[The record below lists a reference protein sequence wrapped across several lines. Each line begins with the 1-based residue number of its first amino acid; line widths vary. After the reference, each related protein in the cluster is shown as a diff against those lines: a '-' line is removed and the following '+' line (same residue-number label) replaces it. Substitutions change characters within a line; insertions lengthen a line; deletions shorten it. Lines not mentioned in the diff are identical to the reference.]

1 MIKERRSL
9 MKYYCIGI
17 KGTGMS
23 TLAQMLYDMGNE
35 VSGYDD
41 AKDYKFTQKGLEERG
56 IKIFYDGNHEL
67 AKDTIVTASRAFSED
82 HPEMKRVKELG
93 LTFKP
98 YNEVVGGITKEF
110 DTISI
115 CGTHGKTTT
124 TSLLKHLFEN
134 TTGCNYFIGDGTGHI
149 DVKNRLL
156 LIESDEFNRHFL
168 AYYPKKAI
176 ITCIELE
183 HTEIYKDLEDTIKT
197 FEEFANKAKT
207 VIANSDDKNIRKINF
222 KNNVIFYGED
232 ESNDYIIKNIKLET
246 TGSTFTLYKKDELID
261 TFTVPLYG
269 HHMVMNTAS
278 AIIEALDEGVSK
290 EKIKELLPSFKN
302 ANRRFSETIVGDT
315 IIVDDYAHH
324 PTEVKVTLEAI
335 RQKYPDKK
343 LTVVFRPNT
352 YSRTSR
358 FKNEFADALKVAD
371 KVYLTPI
378 KCDREN
384 PKDYP
389 PIKSEDI
396 IELIPD
402 SELIDDDTVSKV
414 AKDKDGVVAFMGCA
428 TVSHLIENF
437 TKALENIE

>member
-1 MIKERRSL
+1 

-23 TLAQMLYDMGNE
+23 TLAQMLYDMGN
-35 VSGYDD
+35 VVTGYDD

-56 IKIFYDGNHEL
+56 IKIFYDSNHPID
-67 AKDTIVTASRAFSED
+67 KDTIVTASRAFSDD
-82 HPEMKRVKELG
+82 HPEIKRVKELG
-93 LTFKP
+93 LTFKL

-110 DTISI
+110 NTVSVS
-115 CGTHGKTTT
+115 GTHGKTTT

-134 TTGCNYFIGDGTGHI
+134 TIHCNYFIGDGTGHI
-149 DVKNRLL
+149 DMKNKLL
-156 LIESDEFNRHFL
+156 VIESDEFNRHFL
-168 AYYPKKAI
+168 AYHPTTVI

-183 HTEIYKDLEDTIKT
+183 HTEIYKNIEDTIKT

-207 VIANSDDKNIRKINF
+207 VIANGDDKNIRKINF
-222 KNNVIFYGED
+222 NNKVIFYGED
-232 ESNDYIIKNIKLET
+232 ESNDYIIKDIKLET

-269 HHMVMNTAS
+269 HHMVMNTVAS
-278 AIIEALDEGVSK
+278 IISALNEGVSK

-302 ANRRFSETIVGDT
+302 ANRRFAETIIGDT
-315 IIVDDYAHH
+315 VIVDDYAHH

-358 FKNEFADALKVAD
+358 FKKEFADALSVAD

-378 KCDREN
+378 KCDRED

-396 IELIPD
+396 IDLIPG
-402 SELIDDDTVSKV
+402 SELVDDDTVKEV
-414 AKDKDGVVAFMGCA
+414 LKDKDGVVAFMGCA
-428 TVSHLIENF
+428 TMSHLIENF
-437 TKALENIE
+437 KNELNKI

>member
-1 MIKERRSL
+1 

-41 AKDYKFTQKGLEERG
+41 AKDYKFTQKGLEKRG
-56 IKIFYDGNHEL
+56 IKIFYDGNHSID
-67 AKDTIVTASRAFSED
+67 KDTIVTASRAFSDE

-98 YNEVVGGITKEF
+98 YNEVVGEITKEF
-110 DTISI
+110 DTISVS
-115 CGTHGKTTT
+115 GTHGKTTT

-134 TTGCNYFIGDGTGHI
+134 TIGCNYFIGDGTGHI
-149 DVKNRLL
+149 DMKNRLL
-156 LIESDEFNRHFL
+156 VIESDEFNRHFL
-168 AYYPKKAI
+168 AYHPKKVI

-183 HTEIYKDLEDTIKT
+183 HTEIYKDIEDIIKA
-197 FEEFANKAKT
+197 FEEFANKAGT
-207 VIANSDDKNIRKINF
+207 VIANGDDLNIRKINF
-222 KNNVIFYGED
+222 KNKVVFYGED
-232 ESNDYIIKNIKLET
+232 ESNDYIIKDIKLET

-269 HHMVMNTAS
+269 HHMVMNTVAS
-278 AIIEALDEGVSK
+278 IISALDEGVSK
-290 EKIKELLPSFKN
+290 EKIKELLPTFKN
-302 ANRRFSETIVGDT
+302 ANRRFAETKVGDT

-358 FKNEFADALKVAD
+358 FKKEFADALKVAD

-378 KCDREN
+378 KCDRED

-402 SELIDDDTVSKV
+402 SELVDDDTVSKV
-414 AKDKDGVVAFMGCA
+414 LKDKDGVVAFMGCA

>member
-1 MIKERRSL
+1 

-35 VSGYDD
+35 VIGYDD
-41 AKDYKFTQKGLEERG
+41 AKDYKFTQKGLENRG
-56 IKIFYDGNHEL
+56 IKIFYDGNHNVD
-67 AKDTIVTASRAFSED
+67 KDTIVTASRAFSDE
-82 HPEMKRVKELG
+82 HPEIKRVKELG

-110 DTISI
+110 DTISV

-134 TTGCNYFIGDGTGHI
+134 TIGCNYFIGDGTGHI
-149 DVKNRLL
+149 DMKNKLL
-156 LIESDEFNRHFL
+156 VIESDEFNRHFL
-168 AYYPKKAI
+168 AYHPKTAI

-183 HTEIYKDLEDTIKT
+183 HTEIYKDIEETIAA
-197 FEEFANKAKT
+197 FEEFANKAKN
-207 VIANSDDKNIRKINF
+207 VIANGDDLNIRKINF
-222 KNNVIFYGED
+222 NNDVIFYGED
-232 ESNDYIIKNIKLET
+232 ESNDYIIKDIKLET
-246 TGSTFTLYKKDELID
+246 TGSSFTLYKKDELID
-261 TFTVPLYG
+261 TFSIPLYG
-269 HHMVMNTAS
+269 HHMVMNTAA
-278 AIIEALDEGVSK
+278 AIISALDEGVSK
-290 EKIKELLPSFKN
+290 EKIKELLPNFKN
-302 ANRRFSETIVGDT
+302 ANRRFAETFVGDT
-315 IIVDDYAHH
+315 VIVDDYAHH

-352 YSRTSR
+352 YSRTAH

-384 PKDYP
+384 PNDYP
-389 PIKSEDI
+389 EIKSEDI

-402 SELIDDDTVSKV
+402 SEIVDDDSVV
-414 AKDKDGVVAFMGCA
+414 NILKDKDGVVAFMGCA
-428 TVSHLIENF
+428 TMSHLIENF
-437 TKALENIE
+437 IKELESIE

>member
-1 MIKERRSL
+1 

-41 AKDYKFTQKGLEERG
+41 AKDYKFTQKGLEDRG
-56 IKIFYDGNHEL
+56 IKIFYDGNHSID
-67 AKDTIVTASRAFSED
+67 KDTIVIASRAFSED
-82 HPEMKRVKELG
+82 HPEMKRVKKLG

-98 YNEVVGGITKEF
+98 YNEVVGEITKEF
-110 DTISI
+110 DTISVS
-115 CGTHGKTTT
+115 GTHGKTTT

-134 TTGCNYFIGDGTGHI
+134 TIGCNYFIGDGTGHI
-149 DVKNRLL
+149 DMKNRLL
-156 LIESDEFNRHFL
+156 VIESDEFNHHFL
-168 AYYPKKAI
+168 AYHPKNVI

-183 HTEIYKDLEDTIKT
+183 HTEIYKDIEDTINT
-197 FEEFANKAKT
+197 FEEFANKAET
-207 VIANSDDKNIRKINF
+207 VIANGDDLNIRKINF
-222 KNNVIFYGED
+222 KNKVVFYGED
-232 ESNDYIIKNIKLET
+232 ESNDYIIKDIKLET
-246 TGSTFTLYKKDELID
+246 TGSSFTLYKKDELIA

-269 HHMVMNTAS
+269 HHMVMNTVS
-278 AIIEALDEGVSK
+278 AIISALDEGISK

-302 ANRRFSETIVGDT
+302 ANRRFAETKVGDT

-335 RQKYPDKK
+335 RQKYPNKK

-352 YSRTSR
+352 YSRTSY
-358 FKNEFADALKVAD
+358 FKKEFADALKVAD

-396 IELIPD
+396 IELIPG
-402 SELIDDDTVSKV
+402 SELVDDDTVSKV
-414 AKDKDGVVAFMGCA
+414 LKDKDGVVAFMGCA
-428 TVSHLIENF
+428 TVSHLIANF
-437 TKALENIE
+437 TKE

>member
-1 MIKERRSL
+1 

-41 AKDYKFTQKGLEERG
+41 AKDYKFTQKGLENRG
-56 IKIFYDGNHEL
+56 IKIFYDGNHSID
-67 AKDTIVTASRAFSED
+67 KDTIVTASRAFSDE

-98 YNEVVGGITKEF
+98 YNEVVGEITKEF
-110 DTISI
+110 DTISVS
-115 CGTHGKTTT
+115 GTHGKTTT

-134 TTGCNYFIGDGTGHI
+134 TIGCNYFIGDGTGHI
-149 DVKNRLL
+149 DMKNRLL
-156 LIESDEFNRHFL
+156 VIESDEFNRHFL
-168 AYYPKKAI
+168 AYHPKKVI

-183 HTEIYKDLEDTIKT
+183 HTEIYKDIEDIIKA
-197 FEEFANKAKT
+197 FEEFANKAGT
-207 VIANSDDKNIRKINF
+207 VIANGDDLNIRKINF
-222 KNNVIFYGED
+222 KNKVVFYGED
-232 ESNDYIIKNIKLET
+232 ESNDYIIKDIKLET

-269 HHMVMNTAS
+269 HHMVMNTVAS
-278 AIIEALDEGVSK
+278 IISALDEGVSK
-290 EKIKELLPSFKN
+290 EKIKELLPTFKN
-302 ANRRFSETIVGDT
+302 ANRRFAETKVGDT

-358 FKNEFADALKVAD
+358 FKKEFADALKVAD

-378 KCDREN
+378 KCDRED

-402 SELIDDDTVSKV
+402 SELVDDDTVSKV
-414 AKDKDGVVAFMGCA
+414 LKDKDGVVAFMGCA

>member
-1 MIKERRSL
+1 

-17 KGTGMS
+17 KGSGMS

-41 AKDYKFTQKGLEERG
+41 AKDYKFTQKGLEDRG
-56 IKIFYDGNHEL
+56 IKIFYDGNHKL
-67 AKDTIVTASRAFSED
+67 DKDTVVTASRAFSDE
-82 HPEMKRVKELG
+82 HPEIKRIKELG
-93 LTFKP
+93 ITFKP
-98 YNEVVGGITKEF
+98 YNEVVGEITKEF
-110 DTISI
+110 NTISI
-115 CGTHGKTTT
+115 SGTHGKTTT
-124 TSLLKHLFEN
+124 TSLLKHLFID
-134 TTGCNYFIGDGTGHI
+134 TIGCNYFIGDGTGHI
-149 DVKNRLL
+149 DMKNRLL
-156 LIESDEFNRHFL
+156 VIESDEFNHHFL
-168 AYYPKKAI
+168 AYHPKKVI

-183 HTEIYKDLEDTIKT
+183 HTEIYKDIEDTIKT
-197 FEEFANKAKT
+197 FEEFANKAET
-207 VIANSDDKNIRKINF
+207 VIANGDDLNIRKINF
-222 KNNVIFYGED
+222 KNKVVFYGED
-232 ESNDYIIKNIKLET
+232 ESNDYIIKDIKLET

-269 HHMVMNTAS
+269 HHMVMNTVAS
-278 AIIEALDEGVSK
+278 IISALDEGVSK
-290 EKIKELLPSFKN
+290 EKIKELLPTFKN
-302 ANRRFSETIVGDT
+302 ANRRFAETKVGDT

-358 FKNEFADALKVAD
+358 FKKEFADALKVAD

-378 KCDREN
+378 KCDRED

-402 SELIDDDTVSKV
+402 SELVDDDTVSKV
-414 AKDKDGVVAFMGCA
+414 LKEKDGVVAFMGCA

>member
-1 MIKERRSL
+1 

-23 TLAQMLYDMGNE
+23 TLAQMLYDMGNV

-41 AKDYKFTQKGLEERG
+41 AKDYKFTQKGLEDRG
-56 IKIFYDGNHEL
+56 IKIFYDGNHSID
-67 AKDTIVTASRAFSED
+67 KDTIVTASRAFSDE
-82 HPEMKRVKELG
+82 HPEIKRVKELG

-98 YNEVVGGITKEF
+98 YNEVVGDITKEF
-110 DTISI
+110 DTISV

-134 TTGCNYFIGDGTGHI
+134 TTHCNYFIGDGTGHI
-149 DVKNRLL
+149 DIKNRLL
-156 LIESDEFNRHFL
+156 VIESDEFNRHFL
-168 AYYPKKAI
+168 AYHPKTAI

-183 HTEIYKDLEDTIKT
+183 HTEIYKDIEDTINT
-197 FEEFANKAKT
+197 FEKFANKARN
-207 VIANSDDKNIRKINF
+207 VIANGDDLNIRKINF
-222 KNNVIFYGED
+222 NNKVVFYGED
-232 ESNDYIIKNIKLET
+232 ESNDYIIKDIKLET

-278 AIIEALDEGVSK
+278 SIISALDEGISK
-290 EKIKELLPSFKN
+290 EKIKELLSSFKN
-302 ANRRFSETIVGDT
+302 ANRRFAETEVGNT

-335 RQKYPDKK
+335 RQKHPDKK

-352 YSRTSR
+352 YSRTSH
-358 FKNEFADALKVAD
+358 FKKEFAEALSIAD

-378 KCDREN
+378 KCDRED
-384 PKDYP
+384 PRDFS

-396 IELIPD
+396 IALIPD
-402 SELIDDDTVSKV
+402 SELVDENTVSKV
-414 AKDKDGVVAFMGCA
+414 LKDKDGVVAFMGCA

-437 TKALENIE
+437 TKTLENIE

>member
-1 MIKERRSL
+1 

-41 AKDYKFTQKGLEERG
+41 AKDYKFTQKGLEKRG
-56 IKIFYDGNHEL
+56 IKIFYDGNHSID
-67 AKDTIVTASRAFSED
+67 KDTIVTASRAFSDE

-98 YNEVVGGITKEF
+98 YNEVVGEITKEF
-110 DTISI
+110 DTISLS
-115 CGTHGKTTT
+115 GTHGKTTT

-134 TTGCNYFIGDGTGHI
+134 TIGCNYFIGDGTGHI
-149 DVKNRLL
+149 DMKNRLL
-156 LIESDEFNRHFL
+156 VIESDEFNHHFL
-168 AYYPKKAI
+168 AYHPKKVI

-183 HTEIYKDLEDTIKT
+183 HTEIYKDIEDTIKT
-197 FEEFANKAKT
+197 FEEFANKAET
-207 VIANSDDKNIRKINF
+207 VIANGDDLNIRKINF
-222 KNNVIFYGED
+222 KNKVVFYGED
-232 ESNDYIIKNIKLET
+232 ESNDYIIKDIKLET

-269 HHMVMNTAS
+269 HHMVMNTVAS
-278 AIIEALDEGVSK
+278 IISALDEGVSK
-290 EKIKELLPSFKN
+290 EKIKELLPTFKN
-302 ANRRFSETIVGDT
+302 ANRRFAETKVGDT

-358 FKNEFADALKVAD
+358 FKKEFADALKVAD

-378 KCDREN
+378 KCDRED

-402 SELIDDDTVSKV
+402 SELVDDDTVSKV
-414 AKDKDGVVAFMGCA
+414 LKEKDGVVAFMGCA

>member
-1 MIKERRSL
+1 

-41 AKDYKFTQKGLEERG
+41 AKDYKFTQKGLEKRG
-56 IKIFYDGNHEL
+56 IKIFYDGNHSID
-67 AKDTIVTASRAFSED
+67 KDTIVTASRAFSDE

-98 YNEVVGGITKEF
+98 YNEVVGEITKEF
-110 DTISI
+110 DTISVS
-115 CGTHGKTTT
+115 GTHGKTTT

-134 TTGCNYFIGDGTGHI
+134 TIGCNYFIGDGTGHI
-149 DVKNRLL
+149 DMKNRLL
-156 LIESDEFNRHFL
+156 VIESDEFNRHFL
-168 AYYPKKAI
+168 AYHPKKVI

-197 FEEFANKAKT
+197 FEQFANKAET
-207 VIANSDDKNIRKINF
+207 VIANGDDLNIRKINF
-222 KNNVIFYGED
+222 KNKVVFYGED
-232 ESNDYIIKNIKLET
+232 ESNDYIIKDIKLET

-269 HHMVMNTAS
+269 HHMVMNTVAS
-278 AIIEALDEGVSK
+278 IISALDEGVSK
-290 EKIKELLPSFKN
+290 EKIKELLPTFKN
-302 ANRRFSETIVGDT
+302 ANRRFAETKVGDT

-358 FKNEFADALKVAD
+358 FKKEFADALKVAD

-378 KCDREN
+378 KCDRED

-396 IELIPD
+396 IELIPG
-402 SELIDDDTVSKV
+402 SELVDDDTVSKV
-414 AKDKDGVVAFMGCA
+414 LKDKDGVVAFMGCA

>member
-1 MIKERRSL
+1 

-41 AKDYKFTQKGLEERG
+41 AKDYKFTQKGLKMRG

-115 CGTHGKTTT
+115 SGTHGKTTT

-149 DVKNRLL
+149 DMKNRLL

-168 AYYPKKAI
+168 AYHPKKVI

-197 FEEFANKAKT
+197 FEKFANKAKT
-207 VIANSDDKNIRKINF
+207 VIANGDDKNIRKINF
-222 KNNVIFYGED
+222 KNKVIFYGED
-232 ESNDYIIKNIKLET
+232 DSNDYIIKDIKLET
-246 TGSTFTLYKKDELID
+246 TGSSFSLYKKDELID

-278 AIIEALDEGVSK
+278 AIIEALDESVSK

-302 ANRRFSETIVGDT
+302 ANRRFAETIVGDT

-358 FKNEFADALKVAD
+358 FINEFADALKVAD

-384 PKDYP
+384 PSDYP

-396 IELIPD
+396 IKLIPD
-402 SELIDDDTVSKV
+402 SELVDDDTVSKV
-414 AKDKDGVVAFMGCA
+414 VKDKDGVVAFMGCA

>member
-1 MIKERRSL
+1 

-17 KGTGMS
+17 KGSGMS

-56 IKIFYDGNHEL
+56 IKIFYDGNHSID
-67 AKDTIVTASRAFSED
+67 KDTIVTASRAFSDD
-82 HPEMKRVKELG
+82 HPEIKRVKELG

-98 YNEVVGGITKEF
+98 YNEVVGEITKEF
-110 DTISI
+110 NTISV

-124 TSLLKHLFEN
+124 TSLLKHLFTD

-149 DVKNRLL
+149 DMKNKLL
-156 LIESDEFNRHFL
+156 VIESDEFNHHFL
-168 AYYPKKAI
+168 AYHPKTAI

-197 FEEFANKAKT
+197 FEKFANKSRT
-207 VIANSDDKNIRKINF
+207 VIANGDDGNIIKINF
-222 KNNVIFYGED
+222 KNEVIFYGED
-232 ESNDYIIKNIKLET
+232 ESNDYIIKDIKLET
-246 TGSTFTLYKKDELID
+246 TGSTFTLYKKDEFID
-261 TFTVPLYG
+261 NFAVPLYG
-269 HHMVMNTAS
+269 KHMVMNTVG
-278 AIIEALDEGVSK
+278 AIIEALNEGVSK
-290 EKIKELLPSFKN
+290 EKIKELLLSFKN
-302 ANRRFSETIVGDT
+302 ANRRFAETVIGDT

-324 PTEVKVTLEAI
+324 PTEIKVTLESI
-335 RQKYPDKK
+335 RQKYPNKK

-352 YSRTSR
+352 YSRTSH
-358 FKNEFADALKVAD
+358 FKKEFADALSKAD

-384 PKDYP
+384 PRDFP

-396 IELIPD
+396 IELIPN
-402 SELIDDDTVSKV
+402 SELVDDDTVSKV
-414 AKDKDGVVAFMGCA
+414 LKDKDGVVAFMGCA

-437 TKALENIE
+437 IKALESVE

>member
-1 MIKERRSL
+1 

-17 KGTGMS
+17 KGSGMS

-41 AKDYKFTQKGLEERG
+41 AKDYKFTQKGLEDRG
-56 IKIFYDGNHEL
+56 IKIFYDGNHKL
-67 AKDTIVTASRAFSED
+67 DKDTVVTASRAFSDE
-82 HPEMKRVKELG
+82 HPEIKRIKELG
-93 LTFKP
+93 ITFKP
-98 YNEVVGGITKEF
+98 YNEVVGEITKEF
-110 DTISI
+110 NTISI
-115 CGTHGKTTT
+115 SGTHGKTTT
-124 TSLLKHLFEN
+124 TSLLKHLFID
-134 TTGCNYFIGDGTGHI
+134 TIGCNYFIGGGTGHI
-149 DVKNRLL
+149 DKKNRLL
-156 LIESDEFNRHFL
+156 VIESDEFNHHFL
-168 AYYPKKAI
+168 AYHPKKVI

-183 HTEIYKDLEDTIKT
+183 HTEIYKDIEDTIKT
-197 FEEFANKAKT
+197 FEEFANKAET
-207 VIANSDDKNIRKINF
+207 VIANGDDLNIRKINF
-222 KNNVIFYGED
+222 KNKVVFYGED
-232 ESNDYIIKNIKLET
+232 ESNDYIIKDIKLET

-269 HHMVMNTAS
+269 HHMVMNTVAS
-278 AIIEALDEGVSK
+278 IISALDEGVSK
-290 EKIKELLPSFKN
+290 EKIKELLPTFKN
-302 ANRRFSETIVGDT
+302 ANRRFAETKVGDT

-358 FKNEFADALKVAD
+358 FKKEFADALKVAD

-378 KCDREN
+378 KCDRED

-402 SELIDDDTVSKV
+402 SELVDDDTVSKV
-414 AKDKDGVVAFMGCA
+414 LKEKDGVVAFMGCA

>member
-1 MIKERRSL
+1 

-41 AKDYKFTQKGLEERG
+41 AKDYKFTQKGLEKRG
-56 IKIFYDGNHEL
+56 IKIFYDGNHSID
-67 AKDTIVTASRAFSED
+67 KDTIVTASRAFSDE

-98 YNEVVGGITKEF
+98 YNEVVGEITKEF
-110 DTISI
+110 DTISVS
-115 CGTHGKTTT
+115 GTHGKTTT

-134 TTGCNYFIGDGTGHI
+134 TIGCNYFIGDGTGHI
-149 DVKNRLL
+149 DMKNRLL
-156 LIESDEFNRHFL
+156 VIESDEFNRHFL
-168 AYYPKKAI
+168 AYHPKKVI

-197 FEEFANKAKT
+197 FEQFANKAEN
-207 VIANSDDKNIRKINF
+207 VIANGDDLNIRKINF
-222 KNNVIFYGED
+222 NNKVVFYGED
-232 ESNDYIIKNIKLET
+232 ESNDYIIKDIKLET

-269 HHMVMNTAS
+269 HHMVMNTVAS
-278 AIIEALDEGVSK
+278 IISALDEGVSK
-290 EKIKELLPSFKN
+290 EKIKELLPTFKN
-302 ANRRFSETIVGDT
+302 ANRRFAETKVGDT

-358 FKNEFADALKVAD
+358 FKKEFADALKVAD

-378 KCDREN
+378 KCDRED

-402 SELIDDDTVSKV
+402 SELVDDDTVSKV
-414 AKDKDGVVAFMGCA
+414 LKDKDGVVAFMGCA

>member
-1 MIKERRSL
+1 

-23 TLAQMLYDMGNE
+23 TLAQMLYDMGNV

-41 AKDYKFTQKGLEERG
+41 AKDYKFTQKGLEKRG
-56 IKIFYDGNHEL
+56 IKIFYDGNHSID
-67 AKDTIVTASRAFSED
+67 KDTIVTASRAFSDE

-98 YNEVVGGITKEF
+98 YNEVVGEITKEF
-110 DTISI
+110 DTISVS
-115 CGTHGKTTT
+115 GTHGKTTT

-134 TTGCNYFIGDGTGHI
+134 TIGCNYFIGDGTGHI
-149 DVKNRLL
+149 DMKNRLL
-156 LIESDEFNRHFL
+156 VIESDEFNRHFL
-168 AYYPKKAI
+168 AYHPKKVI

-183 HTEIYKDLEDTIKT
+183 HTEIYKDIEDIIKA
-197 FEEFANKAKT
+197 FEEFANKAEI
-207 VIANSDDKNIRKINF
+207 VIANGDDLNIRKINF
-222 KNNVIFYGED
+222 KNKVVFYGED
-232 ESNDYIIKNIKLET
+232 ESNDYIIKDIKLET

-269 HHMVMNTAS
+269 HHMVMNTVAS
-278 AIIEALDEGVSK
+278 IISALDEGVSK
-290 EKIKELLPSFKN
+290 EKIKELLPTFKN
-302 ANRRFSETIVGDT
+302 ANRRFAETKVGDT

-358 FKNEFADALKVAD
+358 FKKEFADALKVAD

-378 KCDREN
+378 KCDRED

-402 SELIDDDTVSKV
+402 SELVDDDTVSKV
-414 AKDKDGVVAFMGCA
+414 LKDKDGVVAFMGCA

>member
-1 MIKERRSL
+1 

-17 KGTGMS
+17 KGSGMS

-56 IKIFYDGNHEL
+56 IKIFYDGNHSID
-67 AKDTIVTASRAFSED
+67 KDTIVTASRAFSDD
-82 HPEMKRVKELG
+82 HPEIKRVKELG

-98 YNEVVGGITKEF
+98 YNEVVGEITKEF
-110 DTISI
+110 NTISV

-124 TSLLKHLFEN
+124 TSLLKHLFTD

-149 DVKNRLL
+149 DMKNKLL
-156 LIESDEFNRHFL
+156 VIESDEFNHHFL
-168 AYYPKKAI
+168 AYHPKTAI

-197 FEEFANKAKT
+197 FEKFANKSRT
-207 VIANSDDKNIRKINF
+207 VIANGDDGNIRKINF
-222 KNNVIFYGED
+222 KNEVIFYGED
-232 ESNDYIIKNIKLET
+232 ESNDYIIKDIKLET
-246 TGSTFTLYKKDELID
+246 TGSTFTLYKKDEFID
-261 TFTVPLYG
+261 NFAVPLYG
-269 HHMVMNTAS
+269 KHMVMNTVG
-278 AIIEALDEGVSK
+278 AIIEALNEGVSK
-290 EKIKELLPSFKN
+290 EKIKELLLSFKN
-302 ANRRFSETIVGDT
+302 ANRRFAETVIGDT

-324 PTEVKVTLEAI
+324 PTEIKVTLESI
-335 RQKYPDKK
+335 RQKYPNKK

-352 YSRTSR
+352 YSRTSH
-358 FKNEFADALKVAD
+358 FKKEFADALKVAD

-384 PKDYP
+384 PRDYP

-402 SELIDDDTVSKV
+402 SELVNDDTVSKV
-414 AKDKDGVVAFMGCA
+414 LKNKDGVVAFMGCA

-437 TKALENIE
+437 IKALESVE

>member
-1 MIKERRSL
+1 

-41 AKDYKFTQKGLEERG
+41 AKDYKFTQKGLEKRG
-56 IKIFYDGNHEL
+56 IKIFYDGNHSID
-67 AKDTIVTASRAFSED
+67 KDTIVTASRAFSDE

-98 YNEVVGGITKEF
+98 YNEVVGEITKEF
-110 DTISI
+110 DTISVS
-115 CGTHGKTTT
+115 GTHGKTTT

-134 TTGCNYFIGDGTGHI
+134 TIGCNYFIGDGTGHI
-149 DVKNRLL
+149 DMKNRLL
-156 LIESDEFNRHFL
+156 VIESDEFNRHFL
-168 AYYPKKAI
+168 AYHPKKVI

-197 FEEFANKAKT
+197 FEQFANKAEN
-207 VIANSDDKNIRKINF
+207 VIANGDDLNIRKINF
-222 KNNVIFYGED
+222 NNKVVFYGED
-232 ESNDYIIKNIKLET
+232 ESNDYIIKDIKLET

-269 HHMVMNTAS
+269 HHMVMNTVAS
-278 AIIEALDEGVSK
+278 IISALDEGVSK
-290 EKIKELLPSFKN
+290 EKIKELLPTFKN
-302 ANRRFSETIVGDT
+302 ANRRFAETKVGDT

-358 FKNEFADALKVAD
+358 FKKEFADALKVAD

-378 KCDREN
+378 KCDRED

-396 IELIPD
+396 IELIPG
-402 SELIDDDTVSKV
+402 SELVDDDTVSKV
-414 AKDKDGVVAFMGCA
+414 LKDKDGVVAFMGCA

>member
-1 MIKERRSL
+1 

-35 VSGYDD
+35 VIGYDD
-41 AKDYKFTQKGLEERG
+41 AKDYKFTQKGLEDRG
-56 IKIFYDGNHEL
+56 IKIFYDGNHNVD
-67 AKDTIVTASRAFSED
+67 KDTVVTASRAFSDE
-82 HPEMKRVKELG
+82 HPEIKRVKELG

-110 DTISI
+110 DTISV

-134 TTGCNYFIGDGTGHI
+134 TIGCNYFIGDGTGHI
-149 DVKNRLL
+149 DMKNKLL
-156 LIESDEFNRHFL
+156 VIESDEFNRHFL
-168 AYYPKKAI
+168 AYHPKTAI

-183 HTEIYKDLEDTIKT
+183 HTEIYKDIEETIAA
-197 FEEFANKAKT
+197 FEEFANKAKN
-207 VIANSDDKNIRKINF
+207 VIANGDDLNIRKINF
-222 KNNVIFYGED
+222 NNDVIFYGED
-232 ESNDYIIKNIKLET
+232 ESNDYIIKDIKLET
-246 TGSTFTLYKKDELID
+246 TGSSFTLCKKDELID
-261 TFTVPLYG
+261 TFSIPLYG
-269 HHMVMNTAS
+269 HHMVMNTAA
-278 AIIEALDEGVSK
+278 AIISALDEGVSK
-290 EKIKELLPSFKN
+290 EKIKELLPNFKN
-302 ANRRFSETIVGDT
+302 ANRRFAETFVGET
-315 IIVDDYAHH
+315 VIVDDYAHH

-352 YSRTSR
+352 YSRTAR

-384 PKDYP
+384 PNDYP
-389 PIKSEDI
+389 EIKSEDI
-396 IELIPD
+396 IELIPG
-402 SELIDDDTVSKV
+402 SEIVDDDSVV
-414 AKDKDGVVAFMGCA
+414 NILKDKDGVVAFMGCA
-428 TVSHLIENF
+428 TMSHLIENF
-437 TKALENIE
+437 IKELESIE

>member
-1 MIKERRSL
+1 

-23 TLAQMLYDMGNE
+23 TLAQMLYDMGNV

-41 AKDYKFTQKGLEERG
+41 AKDYKFTQKGLEKRG
-56 IKIFYDGNHEL
+56 IKIFYDGNHSID
-67 AKDTIVTASRAFSED
+67 KDTIVTASRAFSDE

-98 YNEVVGGITKEF
+98 YNEVVGEITKEF
-110 DTISI
+110 DTISVS
-115 CGTHGKTTT
+115 GTHGKTTT

-134 TTGCNYFIGDGTGHI
+134 TIGCNYFIGDGTGHI
-149 DVKNRLL
+149 DMKNRLL

-168 AYYPKKAI
+168 AYHPKKVI

-183 HTEIYKDLEDTIKT
+183 HTEIYKDIEDIIKT
-197 FEEFANKAKT
+197 FEEFANKAGT
-207 VIANSDDKNIRKINF
+207 VIANGDDLNIRKINF
-222 KNNVIFYGED
+222 KNKVVFYGED
-232 ESNDYIIKNIKLET
+232 ESNDYIIKDIKLET

-269 HHMVMNTAS
+269 HHMVMNTVAS
-278 AIIEALDEGVSK
+278 IISALDEGVSK
-290 EKIKELLPSFKN
+290 EKIKELLPTFKN
-302 ANRRFSETIVGDT
+302 ANRRFAETKVGDT

-358 FKNEFADALKVAD
+358 FKKEFAEALKVAD

-378 KCDREN
+378 KCDRED

-402 SELIDDDTVSKV
+402 SELVDDDTVSKV
-414 AKDKDGVVAFMGCA
+414 LKDKDGVVAFMGCA

>member
-1 MIKERRSL
+1 

-17 KGTGMS
+17 KGSGMS

-41 AKDYKFTQKGLEERG
+41 ANDYKFTQKGLEERG
-56 IKIFYDGNHEL
+56 IKIFYDGNHSID
-67 AKDTIVTASRAFSED
+67 KDTIVTASRAFSDD
-82 HPEMKRVKELG
+82 HPEIKRVKELG

-98 YNEVVGGITKEF
+98 YNEVVGEITKEF
-110 DTISI
+110 NTISV

-124 TSLLKHLFEN
+124 TSLLKHLFTD

-149 DVKNRLL
+149 DMKNKLL
-156 LIESDEFNRHFL
+156 VIESDEFNHHFL
-168 AYYPKKAI
+168 AYHPKTAI

-197 FEEFANKAKT
+197 FEKFANKSRT
-207 VIANSDDKNIRKINF
+207 VIANGDDGNIIKINF
-222 KNNVIFYGED
+222 KNEVIFYGED
-232 ESNDYIIKNIKLET
+232 ESNDYIIKDIKLET
-246 TGSTFTLYKKDELID
+246 TGSTFTLYKKDEFID
-261 TFTVPLYG
+261 NFAVPLYG
-269 HHMVMNTAS
+269 KHMVMNTVG
-278 AIIEALDEGVSK
+278 AIIEALNEGVSK
-290 EKIKELLPSFKN
+290 EKIKELLLSFKN
-302 ANRRFSETIVGDT
+302 ANRRFAETVIGDT

-324 PTEVKVTLEAI
+324 PTEIKVTLESI
-335 RQKYPDKK
+335 RQKYPNKK

-352 YSRTSR
+352 YSRTSH
-358 FKNEFADALKVAD
+358 FKKEFADALSKAD

-384 PKDYP
+384 PRDFP

-396 IELIPD
+396 IELIPN
-402 SELIDDDTVSKV
+402 SELVDDDTVSKV
-414 AKDKDGVVAFMGCA
+414 LKDKDGVVAFMGCA

-437 TKALENIE
+437 IKALESVE

>member
-1 MIKERRSL
+1 

-35 VSGYDD
+35 VIGYDD
-41 AKDYKFTQKGLEERG
+41 AKDYKFTQKGLEDRG
-56 IKIFYDGNHEL
+56 IKIFYDGNHNVD
-67 AKDTIVTASRAFSED
+67 KDTIVTASRAFSDE
-82 HPEMKRVKELG
+82 HPEIKRVKELG

-110 DTISI
+110 DTISV

-134 TTGCNYFIGDGTGHI
+134 TIGCNYFIGDGTGHI
-149 DVKNRLL
+149 DMKNKLL
-156 LIESDEFNRHFL
+156 VIESDEFNRHFL
-168 AYYPKKAI
+168 AYHPKTAI

-183 HTEIYKDLEDTIKT
+183 HTEIYKDIEETIAA
-197 FEEFANKAKT
+197 FEEFANKAKN
-207 VIANSDDKNIRKINF
+207 VIANGDDLNIRKINF
-222 KNNVIFYGED
+222 NNDVIFYGED
-232 ESNDYIIKNIKLET
+232 ESNDYIIKDIKLET
-246 TGSTFTLYKKDELID
+246 TGSSFTLYKKDELID
-261 TFTVPLYG
+261 TFSIPLYG
-269 HHMVMNTAS
+269 HHMVMNTAA
-278 AIIEALDEGVSK
+278 AIISALDEGVSK
-290 EKIKELLPSFKN
+290 EKIKELLPNFKN
-302 ANRRFSETIVGDT
+302 ANRRFAETFVGDT
-315 IIVDDYAHH
+315 VIVDDYAHH

-352 YSRTSR
+352 YSRTAR

-384 PKDYP
+384 PNDYP
-389 PIKSEDI
+389 EIKSEDI
-396 IELIPD
+396 IELIPG
-402 SELIDDDTVSKV
+402 SEIVDDDSVV
-414 AKDKDGVVAFMGCA
+414 NILKDKDGVVAFMGCA
-428 TVSHLIENF
+428 TMSHLIENF
-437 TKALENIE
+437 IKELESIE

>member
-1 MIKERRSL
+1 

-35 VSGYDD
+35 VTGYDD
-41 AKDYKFTQKGLEERG
+41 AKDYKFTQKGLEMRG
-56 IKIFYDGNHEL
+56 IKIFYDHNHEIS
-67 AKDTIVTASRAFSED
+67 KDTIVTSSRAFND
-82 HPEMKRVKELG
+82 NHPEIRRVKELG
-93 LTFKP
+93 LIFKP
-98 YNEVVGGITKEF
+98 YNEVVGEITKEF

-115 CGTHGKTTT
+115 SGTHGKTTT
-124 TSLLKHLFEN
+124 TSLLKHLFS
-134 TTGCNYFIGDGTGHI
+134 TTIGCNYFIGDGSGHI
-149 DVKNRLL
+149 DMKNRLL

-168 AYYPKKAI
+168 AYHPKKAI

-197 FEEFANKAKT
+197 FEKFANIAKH
-207 VIANSDDKNIRKINF
+207 VIANGDDKNIRKINF
-222 KNNVIFYGED
+222 NNDVIFYGED
-232 ESNDYIIKNIKLET
+232 ESNDYIIKDIRLET
-246 TGSTFTLYKKDELID
+246 IGSTFALYKKDKFID
-261 TFTVPLYG
+261 TFFVPLYG
-269 HHMVMNTAS
+269 HHMVMNTVAS
-278 AIIEALDEGVSK
+278 IICALNEGISK

-302 ANRRFSETIVGDT
+302 ANRRFAEKKVGNT

-324 PTEVKVTLEAI
+324 PTEIKVTLEAI

-352 YSRTSR
+352 YSRTSH
-358 FKNEFADALKVAD
+358 FKNEFAEALKTAD

-378 KCDREN
+378 KCDRED

-389 PIKSEDI
+389 PINSKDI
-396 IELIPD
+396 ISLIPN
-402 SELIDDDTVSKV
+402 SELVDDDTISKV
-414 AKDKDGVVAFMGCA
+414 LKDKDGVVTFMGCA

-437 TKALENIE
+437 IKELENIE

>member
-1 MIKERRSL
+1 

-35 VSGYDD
+35 VIGYDD
-41 AKDYKFTQKGLEERG
+41 AKDYKFTQKGLENRG
-56 IKIFYDGNHEL
+56 IKIFYDGNHNVD
-67 AKDTIVTASRAFSED
+67 KDTIVTASRAFSDE
-82 HPEMKRVKELG
+82 HPEIKRVKELG

-98 YNEVVGGITKEF
+98 YNEVVGGITKKF
-110 DTISI
+110 DTISV

-134 TTGCNYFIGDGTGHI
+134 TIGCNYFIGDGTGHI
-149 DVKNRLL
+149 DMKNKLL
-156 LIESDEFNRHFL
+156 VIESDEFNHHFL
-168 AYYPKKAI
+168 AYHPKTAI

-183 HTEIYKDLEDTIKT
+183 HTEIYKDIEETIAA
-197 FEEFANKAKT
+197 FEEFANKAKN
-207 VIANSDDKNIRKINF
+207 VIANGDDLNIRKINF
-222 KNNVIFYGED
+222 NNDVIFYGED
-232 ESNDYIIKNIKLET
+232 ESNDYIIKDIKLET
-246 TGSTFTLYKKDELID
+246 TGSSFTLYKKDELID
-261 TFTVPLYG
+261 TFSIPLYG
-269 HHMVMNTAS
+269 HHMVMNTAA
-278 AIIEALDEGVSK
+278 AIISALDEGVSK
-290 EKIKELLPSFKN
+290 EKIKELLPNFKN
-302 ANRRFSETIVGDT
+302 ANRRFAETFVGDT
-315 IIVDDYAHH
+315 VIVDDYAHH

-352 YSRTSR
+352 YSRTAR

-384 PKDYP
+384 PNDYP
-389 PIKSEDI
+389 EIKSEDI

-402 SELIDDDTVSKV
+402 SEIVDDDSVV
-414 AKDKDGVVAFMGCA
+414 NILKDKDGVVAFMGCA
-428 TVSHLIENF
+428 TMSHLIENF
-437 TKALENIE
+437 IKELESIE

>member
-1 MIKERRSL
+1 

-41 AKDYKFTQKGLEERG
+41 AKDYKFTQKGLEDRG
-56 IKIFYDGNHEL
+56 IKIFYDGNHSID
-67 AKDTIVTASRAFSED
+67 KDTIVTASRAFSED
-82 HPEMKRVKELG
+82 HPEMKRVKKLG

-98 YNEVVGGITKEF
+98 YNEVVGEITKEF
-110 DTISI
+110 DTISVS
-115 CGTHGKTTT
+115 GTHGKTTT

-134 TTGCNYFIGDGTGHI
+134 TIGCNYFIGDGTGYI
-149 DVKNRLL
+149 DMKNRLL
-156 LIESDEFNRHFL
+156 VIESDEFNRHFL
-168 AYYPKKAI
+168 AYHPKKVI

-183 HTEIYKDLEDTIKT
+183 HTEIYKDIEDTIKT
-197 FEEFANKAKT
+197 FEEFANKAET
-207 VIANSDDKNIRKINF
+207 VIANGDDLNIRKINF
-222 KNNVIFYGED
+222 KNKVVFYGED
-232 ESNDYIIKNIKLET
+232 ESNDYIIKDIKLET
-246 TGSTFTLYKKDELID
+246 TGSTFTLYKKDELIA

-278 AIIEALDEGVSK
+278 AIIESLDEGIGK
-290 EKIKELLPSFKN
+290 DKIKELLPSFKN
-302 ANRRFSETIVGDT
+302 ANRRFAETKVGDT

-335 RQKYPDKK
+335 RQKYPNKK

-352 YSRTSR
+352 YSRTSY
-358 FKNEFADALKVAD
+358 FKKEFADALKVAD

-384 PKDYP
+384 SKDYP

-402 SELIDDDTVSKV
+402 SELVNDDTVSKV
-414 AKDKDGVVAFMGCA
+414 LKNKDGVVAFMGCA

-437 TKALENIE
+437 IKALESVE

>member
-1 MIKERRSL
+1 

-35 VSGYDD
+35 VIGYDD
-41 AKDYKFTQKGLEERG
+41 AKDYKFTQKGLENRG
-56 IKIFYDGNHEL
+56 IKIFYDGNHNVD
-67 AKDTIVTASRAFSED
+67 KDTIVTASRAFSDE
-82 HPEMKRVKELG
+82 HPEIKRVKELG

-110 DTISI
+110 DTISV

-134 TTGCNYFIGDGTGHI
+134 TIGCNYFIGDGTGHI
-149 DVKNRLL
+149 DMKNKLL
-156 LIESDEFNRHFL
+156 VIESDEFNRHFL
-168 AYYPKKAI
+168 AYHPKTAI

-183 HTEIYKDLEDTIKT
+183 HTEIYKDIEETIAA
-197 FEEFANKAKT
+197 FEEFANKAKN
-207 VIANSDDKNIRKINF
+207 VIANGDDLNIRKINF
-222 KNNVIFYGED
+222 NNDVIFYGED
-232 ESNDYIIKNIKLET
+232 ESNDYIIKDIKLET
-246 TGSTFTLYKKDELID
+246 TGSSFTLYKKDELID
-261 TFTVPLYG
+261 TFSIPLYG
-269 HHMVMNTAS
+269 HHMVMNTAA
-278 AIIEALDEGVSK
+278 AIISALDEGVSK
-290 EKIKELLPSFKN
+290 EKINELLPNFKN
-302 ANRRFSETIVGDT
+302 ANRRFAETFVGDT
-315 IIVDDYAHH
+315 VIVDDYAHH

-352 YSRTSR
+352 YSRTAR

-384 PKDYP
+384 PNDYP
-389 PIKSEDI
+389 EIKSEDI
-396 IELIPD
+396 IELIPG
-402 SELIDDDTVSKV
+402 SEIVDDDSVV
-414 AKDKDGVVAFMGCA
+414 NILKDKDGVVAFMGCA
-428 TVSHLIENF
+428 TMSHLIENF
-437 TKALENIE
+437 IKELESIE

>member
-1 MIKERRSL
+1 

-17 KGTGMS
+17 KGSGMS

-41 AKDYKFTQKGLEERG
+41 AIDYKFTQKGLEERG
-56 IKIFYDGNHEL
+56 IKIFYDGNHKID
-67 AKDTIVTASRAFSED
+67 KDTIVTASRAFSDE
-82 HPEMKRVKELG
+82 HPEIKRVKELG

-110 DTISI
+110 DTISV

-134 TTGCNYFIGDGTGHI
+134 TIGCNYFIGDGTGHI
-149 DVKNRLL
+149 DMKNKLL
-156 LIESDEFNRHFL
+156 VIESDEFNRHFL
-168 AYYPKKAI
+168 AYHPKTAI

-183 HTEIYKDLEDTIKT
+183 HTEIYKDIEETIAA
-197 FEEFANKAKT
+197 FEEFANKAKN
-207 VIANSDDKNIRKINF
+207 VIANGDDLNIRKINF
-222 KNNVIFYGED
+222 NNDVIFYGED
-232 ESNDYIIKNIKLET
+232 ESNDYIIKDIKLET
-246 TGSTFTLYKKDELID
+246 TGSSFTLYKKDELID
-261 TFTVPLYG
+261 TFSIPLYG
-269 HHMVMNTAS
+269 HHMVMNTAA
-278 AIIEALDEGVSK
+278 AIISALDEGVSK
-290 EKIKELLPSFKN
+290 EKIKELLPNFKN
-302 ANRRFSETIVGDT
+302 ANRRFAETFVGDT
-315 IIVDDYAHH
+315 VIVDDYAHH

-352 YSRTSR
+352 YSRTAR

-384 PKDYP
+384 PNDYP
-389 PIKSEDI
+389 EIKSEDI
-396 IELIPD
+396 IELIPG
-402 SELIDDDTVSKV
+402 SEIVDDDSVV
-414 AKDKDGVVAFMGCA
+414 NILKDKDGVVAFMGCA
-428 TVSHLIENF
+428 TMSHLIENF
-437 TKALENIE
+437 IKELESIE